1 MTDDDD
7 GVLKDAAK
15 RMRDC
20 VNMHVAARIASG
32 ADRPQ
37 FVAIDLS
44 DGSSPDGNTLYDR
57 REDVFRFNS
66 ARNIMAI
73 KVGIETMPL
82 REAIIV
88 MQMNRRAYANGVI
101 FSEEAPVTPHLTE
114 LMNPFIPQTLRRLN

>member
-1 MTDDDD
+1 MSDTED
-7 GVLKDAAK
+7 GALKDAA
-15 RMRDC
+15 RRLRDC
-20 VNMHVAARIASG
+20 VNMHVDARIASG

-37 FVAIDLS
+37 FIAIDLS
-44 DGSSPDGNTLYDR
+44 DGSSPDSNTLYDR

-66 ARNIMAI
+66 ARNIMAV

-88 MQMNRRAYANGVI
+88 LQMNRQAYASGVI

-114 LMNPFIPQTLRRLN
+114 LMNPFIPNTLRRLN